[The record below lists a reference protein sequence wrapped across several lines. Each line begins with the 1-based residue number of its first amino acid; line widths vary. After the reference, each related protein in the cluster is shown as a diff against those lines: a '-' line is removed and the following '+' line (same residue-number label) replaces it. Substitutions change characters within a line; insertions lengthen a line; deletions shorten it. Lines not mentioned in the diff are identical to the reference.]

1 MLRAFPFSALLLRTF
16 VILLLLLN
24 LSGCSDDSAPA
35 TTASTE
41 TAATANDSVGEGS
54 AENGAAENDSV
65 EKGIVENAAA
75 ENGIAESSSAEAAA
89 ESLSLEPAVVASD
102 SLNDVADAQPDTTG
116 IAAPTVIDTPAS
128 SAADAEILE
137 TPLSL
142 NWTDLKQGRPVVRD
156 DTANTVSIHARVSGA
171 AGLKSTE
178 IAQRIRV
185 SDRAAVVS
193 VLMPDVAGGTGDRAL
208 PELVIS
214 NIARPDSCGQALT
227 VSWNSHA
234 GVGSAGQQVF
244 TVPGSAGDDNS
255 PLELLSG
262 GIIENGGGVLELV
275 FNRNLNKDQALKHL
289 ISSQYRFT
297 RYQVEGNKL
306 RLGLNNSNAE
316 SLQLTIHKE
325 LQDHCGVGLTAS
337 QHKTFSIAPMKPAV
351 RFTGQGMILPD
362 ATRIELPFQAVSAK
376 SVTVTAFEVF
386 ADNVGQFLQE
396 NRLEGDQS
404 LEKVGRFIWQKSI
417 PLDEGGLRS
426 WQDYRLDITELMNK
440 KTGSLIRL
448 TLSLDRGDSLLPCSD
463 AENAVALPERK
474 LPANADQLQH
484 IDGDSSWNYY
494 NQSSGGSNNLSAC
507 SDSYYEY
514 TADVR
519 AAKNLLRSNIGIVV
533 KQAPDADIA
542 HVIITNLKTSEPVAN
557 TEVEIFNF
565 QGQSV
570 GQGKTDKRGFVDV
583 KLSGKAFYL
592 QAAAGGQV
600 GYLKLNEVS
609 ALTTSQF
616 DIGGT
621 HLQSNIDGFIY
632 GERDIWRPGD
642 NIYLTFILQDKLNEL
657 PDEHPVV
664 VELFNPSG
672 QLIESIYSNHPVGNL
687 YTFTLTTPMNAPT
700 GNWEAVV
707 RVGGQDFHH
716 PLRIETV
723 VPNRLKVELDLAED
737 ARLQN
742 GVEQAV
748 GLHSQWL
755 HGAPASGLKADV
767 SVMLV
772 PVKTQF
778 AGKFPE
784 YTFDDPARDYRAS
797 KINLFEGTLDKQ
809 GDTAFGLLIDSKTP
823 PPGMLK
829 ALFTNRVFE
838 ESGQFSSNSFSRP
851 FDYYDRYLGLQL
863 PKGDAA
869 RGMLLTDEDH
879 KTRLVVLDKA
889 GQPVSNTN
897 LEISVYKLEWKWWY
911 EKSTESLARYTD
923 AQHSRVIAS
932 GEAVTDENGM
942 AEWPLRVNYPEW
954 GRYLVRACIAGEETH
969 CSGKVVYIDW
979 PGWAGRQQE
988 SQGDNVD
995 RLTLFSDKGTY
1006 QVGETA
1012 TVTLPELKE
1021 GRALVTV
1028 ESATRVLQQFWVEQ
1042 DAQKK
1047 RLKQQIEIAITPEM
1061 APNIYLSVT
1070 YLQPHASRENDRPM
1084 RLMGIIPL
1092 QVEDPQKHLH
1102 PQISTVEQVNS
1113 RASFDIQVSE
1123 SEGRPM
1129 AYTLALVDEG
1139 LLGLTNYSAPDPFKY
1154 FYQRQA
1160 LQVKT
1165 WDLYKDVVGAYS
1177 GELHGLLPVGGSDA
1191 QSDDEKGKKNRRF
1204 PPLVQFI
1211 GSFKL
1216 AAGEKRSHPVTLP
1229 MYLGAVRVMLVAED
1243 GSAYGKAEQEV
1254 VVRDDISV
1262 FPTLP
1267 RVMRTNEQAQVPVE
1281 LFNNTAEPAPV
1292 QISLQV
1298 DDTRVQV
1305 AQTTQQL
1312 TLPPYSSAMASF
1324 AIQTGNI
1331 TGKVEFTIE
1340 LASADAQ
1347 NSQTVYLDINAP
1359 NERTTRTTSYLVA
1372 GESSENLQLEPFGIT
1387 GSNQASL
1394 ALSLFKPVS
1403 LKSRMDY
1410 LVRYPHGCIEQTTS
1424 SVFPQ
1429 LYLDQLS
1436 QLDTKKQAQ
1445 IQHNISAGIN
1455 RLQSFQTLD
1464 GGFAYW
1470 PGQAQSN
1477 AWGTNYAGHFLL
1489 LARQAG
1495 YEVPESLMQQW
1506 LSYQYLQSNF
1516 AVDSSDSEKVKAQAY
1531 RLFTLSLYGK
1541 PNWSAMYRLKAL
1553 QVDDSAS
1560 VALLSLAYLYAGQ
1573 DDVARSLI
1581 SGGLTAVDQYDTN
1594 SSSFGSVL
1602 RDNALFLMLYAK
1614 LADPVS
1620 ATELAESIAGQLA
1633 EDRWHSTQSTAFAL
1647 VALARYQQAQQSIG
1661 GSDNGN
1667 SEVVV
1672 VQQGSQQTLEVTPQV
1687 SEVDLLSD
1695 DTATAVNVSNAGVQ
1709 PVWLTLTQS
1718 GVAEPGSELEY
1729 AQGLALEVSYANSE
1743 GKTVAVDRL
1752 PQGANI
1758 TAQIRLSNITQ
1769 HEISNIALNFWAA
1782 SGWQI
1787 DNERE
1792 VCSEAACQLD
1802 YVDIRDDRVSAY
1814 MGLKA
1819 GEAKTLSIPMNASF
1833 VGHFYLPAAS
1843 AYAMY
1848 NDNLKAQVKGQSVA
1862 VIAADK

>member
-1 MLRAFPFSALLLRTF
+1 MLRASPLSLSLLRTF
-16 VILLLLLN
+16 VALLLLLN
-24 LSGCSDDSAPA
+24 LSGCGDDSVPA
-35 TTASTE
+35 VTQTA
-41 TAATANDSVGEGS
+41 
-54 AENGAAENDSV
+54 
-65 EKGIVENAAA
+65 EKNAAA
-75 ENGIAESSSAEAAA
+75 IANPESVTADSKADLTEDSKVEGAASNENASSTPSVSEAVHNI
-89 ESLSLEPAVVASD
+89 LSL
-102 SLNDVADAQPDTTG
+102 Q
-116 IAAPTVIDTPAS
+116 
-128 SAADAEILE
+128 
-137 TPLSL
+137 
-142 NWTDLKQGRPVVRD
+142 WTDLNQGHPVVRD
-156 DTANTVSIHARVSGA
+156 DTANTVSIHARISGA

-178 IAQRIRV
+178 IEQLIRV
-185 SDRAAVVS
+185 SDSAAEVA
-193 VLMPDVAGGTGDRAL
+193 VLMPESVAGETGKAVL

-214 NIARPDSCGQALT
+214 NIARTASCGQEIT
-227 VSWNSHA
+227 VSWGGRAFDS
-234 GVGSAGQQVF
+234 GPQGEQVFVVPSSAGE
-244 TVPGSAGDDNS
+244 DRS
-255 PLELLSG
+255 PLELISG
-262 GIIENGGGVLELV
+262 GIVADSGGVLELV

-289 ISSQYRFT
+289 LSSQYRFT

-316 SLQLTIHKE
+316 TVQLTVHKE
-325 LQDHCGVGLTAS
+325 LQDRCGVGLAAS
-337 QHKTFSIAPMKPAV
+337 QNKTFSIAPMKPAV

-362 ATRIELPFQAVSAK
+362 GARIELPFQAVSAK

-396 NRLEGDQS
+396 NRLQDSQS
-404 LEKVGRFIWQKSI
+404 LERVGRFIWQKSI
-417 PLDEGGLRS
+417 PLDDGGLRS

-440 KTGSLIRL
+440 KTGSLVRL

-463 AENAVALPERK
+463 AENAVALPDRK

-484 IDGDSSWNYY
+484 LDGGSSWNYY
-494 NQSSGGSNNLSAC
+494 NQSSGGSDNLSAC
-507 SDSYYEY
+507 NDRYYESA
-514 TADVR
+514 ADTR

-533 KQAPDADIA
+533 KQAPEADIA
-542 HVIITNLKTSEPVAN
+542 HVIITHLKTSEPIAN

-565 QGQSV
+565 QGQLV
-570 GQGKTDKRGFVDV
+570 GRASTDKRGFADV

-592 QAAAGGQV
+592 QAAAGDQI
-600 GYLKLNEVS
+600 GYLKLNEAS

-632 GERDIWRPGD
+632 GERDVWRPGD

-657 PDEHPVV
+657 PAEHPVV
-664 VELFNPSG
+664 AELFNPSG

-687 YTFTLTTPMNAPT
+687 YTFTLSTPLNAPT
-700 GNWEAVV
+700 GNWESVV

-737 ARLQN
+737 LRLQN
-742 GVEQAV
+742 AVEQTV

-767 SVMLV
+767 AVSLV
-772 PVKTQF
+772 PVKTRF
-778 AGKFPE
+778 AGKFPD

-797 KINLFEGTLDKQ
+797 KIKLFEGPLDEQ
-809 GDTAFGLLIDSKTP
+809 GDTEFDLLIASKTP

-838 ESGQFSSNSFSRP
+838 ESGQFSSNSFSRS

-879 KTRLVVLDKA
+879 KTRLVVLDKT
-889 GQPVSNTN
+889 GQPVSNTD

-954 GRYLVRACIAGEETH
+954 GRYLVRACIAGKDTH
-969 CSGKVVYIDW
+969 CTGKVVYIDW

-988 SQGDNVD
+988 SQGENVD
-995 RLTLFSDKGTY
+995 RLTLFSDKKKY

-1028 ESATRVLQQFWVEQ
+1028 ESATRVLKQFWVAQ
-1042 DAQKK
+1042 DAQKNI
-1047 RLKQQIEIAITPEM
+1047 LQQQIEIAITAEM
-1061 APNIYLSVT
+1061 APNIYVSVT

-1092 QVEDPQKHLH
+1092 PVEDPQKHLH
-1102 PQISTVEQVNS
+1102 PQISTVDQVSS

-1123 SEGRPM
+1123 SDGRPM

-1139 LLGLTNYSAPDPFKY
+1139 LLGLTNYRTPDPFDY

-1165 WDLYKDVVGAYS
+1165 WDLYKDVAGAYS
-1177 GELHGLLPVGGSDA
+1177 GELHGLLPVGGSDV
-1191 QSDDEKGKKNRRF
+1191 QTDDEKSKKNRRF

-1211 GSFKL
+1211 GSFEL
-1216 AAGEKRSHPVTLP
+1216 AAGEQRSHHVTLP
-1229 MYLGAVRVMLVAED
+1229 MYLGAVRVMVVAEQAA
-1243 GSAYGKAEQEV
+1243 AYGKTEHEV

-1267 RVMRTNEQAQVPVE
+1267 RVMRTNEQASVPVE
-1281 LFNNTAEPAPV
+1281 LFNNTAEPSTV
-1292 QISLQV
+1292 QISMRA
-1298 DDTRVQV
+1298 DETRVQV
-1305 AQTTQQL
+1305 AEQTQQL
-1312 TLPPYSSAMASF
+1312 TLPPYSSAIARF
-1324 AIQTGNI
+1324 EIQTGHV
-1331 TGKVEFTIE
+1331 TGKATFTFE
-1340 LASADAQ
+1340 LTSANAHS
-1347 NSQTVYLDINAP
+1347 SQMVHLDINAP
-1359 NERTTRTTSYLVA
+1359 NDRTTRTTSYLVG
-1372 GESSENLQLEPFGIT
+1372 GESSLDLTLQPFGIA
-1387 GSNQASL
+1387 GSNSASV

-1424 SVFPQ
+1424 AVFPQ

-1436 QLDTKKQAQ
+1436 QLDKEKQSQ
-1445 IQHNISAGIN
+1445 IQQNISAGIN

-1470 PGQAQSN
+1470 PGQGQSN

-1516 AVDSSDSEKVKAQAY
+1516 AVDATDAEKVKAQAY

-1581 SGGLTAVDQYDTN
+1581 TGGLTAVDQYDTN
-1594 SSSFGSVL
+1594 SASFGSVL
-1602 RDNALFLMLYAK
+1602 RDKALFLMLYAK

-1620 ATELAESIAGQLA
+1620 ATELAEDIAGQLA
-1633 EDRWHSTQSTAFAL
+1633 DDRWHSTQSTAYAL
-1647 VALARYQQAQQSIG
+1647 VALARYQQAQHT
-1661 GSDNGN
+1661 N
-1667 SEVVV
+1667 SSSSLTDAVVEQDGAKQNYRV
-1672 VQQGSQQTLEVTPQV
+1672 SQQV
-1687 SEVDLLSD
+1687 SEIALLSGPD
-1695 DTATAVNVSNAGVQ
+1695 NGRMVNISNAGSP
-1709 PVWLTLTQS
+1709 PVWVTLTQS
-1718 GVAEPGSELEY
+1718 GVTEPGAELEY
-1729 AQGLALEVSYANSE
+1729 AQGLQLEVIYENGE
-1743 GKTVAVDRL
+1743 GEAVAIDRL
-1752 PQGANI
+1752 AQGANL
-1758 TAQIRLSNITQ
+1758 TAQVRLSNTTK
-1769 HEISNIALNFWAA
+1769 HEISNIALNFRAA

-1792 VCSEAACQLD
+1792 ACSEAACQFD

-1819 GEAKTLSIPMNASF
+1819 GEQKTLSVQLNASF
-1833 VGHFYLPAAS
+1833 AGHFYLPAVT

-1848 NDNLKAQVKGQSVA
+1848 NDNLKAQLKGQSVEVMSGA
-1862 VIAADK
+1862 EADQ

>member
-1 MLRAFPFSALLLRTF
+1 MLRASALSVLFFRTF
-16 VILLLLLN
+16 VTLLLLLN
-24 LSGCSDDSAPA
+24 LTGCSDDSAPA
-35 TTASTE
+35 ASAPAATE
-41 TAATANDSVGEGS
+41 TAQAVPQNSPVEGPADDAIEGPAEDAVAADST
-54 AENGAAENDSV
+54 DD
-65 EKGIVENAAA
+65 KD
-75 ENGIAESSSAEAAA
+75 ESSPETAASSEHA
-89 ESLSLEPAVVASD
+89 ATLPSVSEPAD
-102 SLNDVADAQPDTTG
+102 SPMSLQW
-116 IAAPTVIDTPAS
+116 IDI
-128 SAADAEILE
+128 DQ
-137 TPLSL
+137 
-142 NWTDLKQGRPVVRD
+142 DRPVVRD
-156 DTANTVSIHARVSGA
+156 DTADTVSVRAYVKGA
-171 AGLKSTE
+171 EGLRSADIEK
-178 IAQRIRV
+178 RISV
-185 SDRAAVVS
+185 SDRDAVVT
-193 VLMPDVAGGTGDRAL
+193 VIMPENVAGASGKQAL

-214 NIARPDSCGQALT
+214 NIARTDNCTQELT
-227 VSWNSHA
+227 VSWTKTA
-234 GVGSAGQQVF
+234 DDRGQQVF
-244 TVPGSAGDDNS
+244 IVPGSSGDNS
-255 PLELLSG
+255 PLELISG
-262 GIIENGGGVLELV
+262 GIVDNAGGVLELI
-275 FNRNLNKDQALKHL
+275 FNRKLDSHQALKHL
-289 ISSQYRFT
+289 VSSPYRFT

-316 SLQLTIHKE
+316 SVKLTVYKE
-325 LQDHCGVGLTAS
+325 LQDVCGVGMAAS
-337 QHKTFSIAPMKPAV
+337 QNKTFNIAPMKPAV

-362 ATRIELPFQAVSAK
+362 GARIELPFQAVSAK

-386 ADNVGQFLQE
+386 ADNIGQFLQE
-396 NRLEGDQS
+396 NRLQDNQS
-404 LEKVGRFIWQKSI
+404 LDKVGRFIWQKSI
-417 PLDEGGLRS
+417 PLDDGSLRS
-426 WQDYRLDITELMNK
+426 WQDYRLDLSELLNQ

-448 TLSLDRGDSLLPCSD
+448 SLSLDRGDSLLPCTD
-463 AENAVALPERK
+463 AENAVPLPERK
-474 LPANADQLQH
+474 LPASADQLQH
-484 IDGDSSWNYY
+484 VDGDSSWNNF
-494 NQSSGGSNNLSAC
+494 NQTSTRANSLSAC
-507 SDSYYEY
+507 SDRYYQY
-514 TADVR
+514 AAGTR

-542 HVIITNLKTSEPVAN
+542 HVIITNLQTSEPIAN
-557 TEVEIFNF
+557 TAVELFNF

-570 GQGKTDKRGFVDV
+570 GQGRTDKQGFADV

-592 QAAAGGQV
+592 QAAADDQV

-642 NIYLTFILQDKLNEL
+642 NIYLTFVLQDKLKEL
-657 PDEHPVV
+657 PAEHPVV
-664 VELFNPSG
+664 AELFNPSG

-687 YTFTLTTPMNAPT
+687 YTFTLSTPLNAPT

-723 VPNRLKVELDLAED
+723 VPNRLKVELDLAD
-737 ARLQN
+737 DIRLQN
-742 GVEQAV
+742 RVQKMV
-748 GLHSQWL
+748 DLHSQWL

-767 SVMLV
+767 SVTLV
-772 PVKTQF
+772 PVRTQF

-784 YTFDDPARDYRAS
+784 YIFDDPARDYRAS
-797 KINLFEGTLDKQ
+797 KMKLFEGPLDEQ
-809 GDTAFGLLIDSKTP
+809 GDAHFDLEIDSSTP

-829 ALFTNRVFE
+829 ARFTNRVFE

-851 FDYYDRYLGLQL
+851 FDYYDRYLGMLL

-889 GQPVSNTN
+889 GQPVANTN
-897 LEISVYKLEWKWWY
+897 LEISLYKLEWKWWY
-911 EKSTESLARYTD
+911 EKSNESLARYTD
-923 AQHSRVIAS
+923 AKHSKAIAS
-932 GEAVTDENGM
+932 GEAITDENGM
-942 AEWPLRVNYPEW
+942 AEWPLRVNYPQW
-954 GRYLVRACIAGEETH
+954 GRYLVRACIAGEDTH
-969 CSGKVVYIDW
+969 CTGKVVYIDW

-995 RLTLFSDKGTY
+995 RLTLFSDKKNY

-1012 TVTLPELKE
+1012 TVTLPELKD

-1028 ESATRVLQQFWVEQ
+1028 ESATQVLKQFWVEQ

-1047 RLKQQIEIAITPEM
+1047 MLQQEIEIAITPEM

-1102 PQISTVEQVNS
+1102 PVISTVDQVSS
-1113 RASFDIQVSE
+1113 RASFDIKVAE
-1123 SEGRPM
+1123 SDGRPM
-1129 AYTLALVDEG
+1129 TYTLALVDEG
-1139 LLGLTNYSAPDPFKY
+1139 LLGLTNYRTPDPFDY

-1165 WDLYKDVVGAYS
+1165 WDLYKDVAGAYS

-1191 QSDDEKGKKNRRF
+1191 ESDDDKGKKNRRF

-1211 GSFKL
+1211 GSFTL
-1216 AAGEKRSHPVTLP
+1216 AAGEQRIHHVTLP
-1229 MYLGAVRVMLVAED
+1229 MYLGAVRVMVVAEQET
-1243 GSAYGKAEQEV
+1243 AYGKAEHEV
-1254 VVRDDISV
+1254 IVRDDISV

-1267 RVMRTNEQAQVPVE
+1267 RVMKTNEQALVPVE

-1292 QISLQV
+1292 EISLQV
-1298 DDTRVQV
+1298 NNTDTQVQV
-1305 AQTTQQL
+1305 EQTTQQL
-1312 TLPPYSSAMASF
+1312 TLPPYSSAIASF
-1324 AIQTGNI
+1324 AVHTGNT
-1331 TGKVEFTIE
+1331 TGKAEFTIE
-1340 LASADAQ
+1340 LASATAQ
-1347 NSQTVYLDINAP
+1347 SQQTVYLDINAP
-1359 NERTTRTTSYLVA
+1359 SERETQTTSFLVKP
-1372 GESSENLQLEPFGIT
+1372 ESSEDIRVEALGVS

-1403 LKSRMDY
+1403 LKSRMDF

-1429 LYLDQLS
+1429 LYLGQLS
-1436 QLDTKKQAQ
+1436 RIAEKQQSEIKK
-1445 IQHNISAGIN
+1445 NISAGID
-1455 RLQSFQTLD
+1455 RLQSFQTLE
-1464 GGFAYW
+1464 GGFSYW
-1470 PGQAQSN
+1470 PGQAKSN

-1495 YEVPESLMQQW
+1495 YEVPESLMRQW

-1516 AVDSSDSEKVKAQAY
+1516 AVDSTDTEKVKAQAY

-1560 VALLSLAYLYAGQ
+1560 VALQALAYLNAGQ
-1573 DDVARSLI
+1573 EDVARSLI
-1581 SGGLTAVDQYDTN
+1581 SEGLAAVDQYDTN
-1594 SSSFGSVL
+1594 SASFGSVL
-1602 RDNALFLMLYAK
+1602 RDKALFLMLYAR
-1614 LADPVS
+1614 LADTVK
-1620 ATELAESIAGQLA
+1620 ATELAEEIAGQLA
-1633 EDRWHSTQSTAFAL
+1633 DDHWHSTQSTAYAL
-1647 VALARYQQAQQSIG
+1647 VALARYQQAQQAFS
-1661 GSDNGN
+1661 GSGKA
-1667 SEVVV
+1667 SSPVVV
-1672 VQQGSQQTLEVTPQV
+1672 AQKGNQQTLEVTPQV
-1687 SEVDLLSD
+1687 SEVALSNND
-1695 DTATAVNVSNAGVQ
+1695 AEATVSISNAGLE

-1718 GVAEPGSELEY
+1718 WVPEPGSELEY
-1729 AQGLALEVSYANSE
+1729 AEGLALEVDYEDSE
-1743 GKTVAVDRL
+1743 GKSVAVDRL

-1758 TAQIRLSNITQ
+1758 TAHIRLSNITK

-1792 VCSEAACQLD
+1792 ACSEAACQFD

-1819 GEAKTLSIPMNASF
+1819 GEAKTLSISMNASF
-1833 VGHFYLPAAS
+1833 VGQFYLPAAS

-1848 NDNLKAQVKGQSVA
+1848 NDKLRAQVKGQSVA